1 MNWPTLAS
9 ESHYQTL
16 VAIEH
21 ELQQGN
27 VAEAT
32 LGLKE
37 LLEALTRSAKRAL
50 RSQLIRLMLHI
61 IKWKTQPEKQTR
73 SSMASIYNAREEI
86 HDLQQETPS
95 LTDTVIRELWAKSFL
110 AAKLAAEGEMNKDA
124 SLTTLTWEEVFE
136 KSYTY
141 KRADK

>member
-9 ESHYQTL
+9 DSHYQTL

-32 LGLKE
+32 LGLEE
-37 LLEALTRSAKRAL
+37 LLEASTRSAKRAL

-73 SSMASIYNAREEI
+73 SWTASIYNAREEI
-86 HDLQQETPS
+86 QDLQQETPS
-95 LTDTVIRELWAKSFL
+95 LTDAVIKELWAKSFL

-136 KSYTY
+136 ESYIY
-141 KRADK
+141 RRADK